1 MARVIVFGTTDTAQL
16 AEYYLR
22 TDSEH
27 EVVAF
32 TVDGE
37 FQDRDT
43 FEGRPVVPFEDLV
56 GRFSPDD
63 VRLFTPMVA
72 LQMNKVRQRVYLAGK
87 AKGYRFVNYISSRA
101 TVLTDDIGENNFIL
115 EDNTI
120 QPFQR
125 IGDNNVLWSG
135 NHIGHHG
142 RIGSHVLFTS
152 HVVLSGHCDVR
163 DNCFFGVNATIRDG
177 ITLGEGTLVAMGAS
191 ILKNTEPWSAW
202 IGNPARKHAKTSLE
216 LYR

>member
-22 TDSEH
+22 TDSPH

-32 TVDGE
+32 TVDGAYR
-37 FQDRDT
+37 DRDE
-43 FEGRPVVPFEDLV
+43 FLGRPVVPFEDLV
-56 GRFSPDD
+56 GSHSPDD
-63 VRLFTPMVA
+63 FRLFTPMVA
-72 LQMNKVRQRVYLAGK
+72 LQMNKVRQRVYQSGRD
-87 AKGYRFVNYISSRA
+87 KGFRFVNYISSRA
-101 TVLTDDIGENNFIL
+101 TVLTEDIGENNFIL

-120 QPFQR
+120 QPFQS

-142 RIGSHVLFTS
+142 RIGNHVLFTS
-152 HVVLSGHCDVR
+152 HVVLSGHCDVG
-163 DNCFFGVNATIRDG
+163 DNCFLGVNSTIRDG
-177 ITLGEGTLVAMGAS
+177 IRLGEGTLVAMGAS
-191 ILKNTEPWSAW
+191 ILKDTDPWTAW
-202 IGNPARKHAKTSLE
+202 IGNPARKHEKSSLE